1 MSVRQ
6 TAKGFTLIE
15 TLVALTLMALVSL
28 ISWRALDVVQRTQER
43 LDENGQRVM
52 DIVRVLGQI
61 EHDVQHH
68 ATEQVLPTMPAVVQ
82 EGQAPQAV
90 QKWLPP
96 GIAWS
101 PSDGLMV
108 VRAAGDGRWQRV
120 SWHLEGKNLMR
131 GVGQA
136 ADFLPIPDVQ
146 AAHEVLSGVGAFAMR
161 VWVPGQ
167 GWVPWPE
174 DGQQTGLAAR
184 AIEFRL
190 VPEGAPQSQAYR
202 KVVMLP

>member
-1 MSVRQ
+1 MPRNRSAR
-6 TAKGFTLIE
+6 GFTLIE

-28 ISWRALDVVQRTQER
+28 ISWRGLDVVQHTQER

-68 ATEQVLPTMPAVVQ
+68 ATEQVLPPAPVAAR
-82 EGQAPQAV
+82 EGQAPAPALH
-90 QKWLPP
+90 WLPP

-101 PSDGLMV
+101 PSEGLMV

-120 SWHLEGKNLMR
+120 SWHLNGKRLMR
-131 GVGQA
+131 GVGLA
-136 ADFLPIPDVQ
+136 ADFLPLPQVE
-146 AAHEVLSGVGAFAMR
+146 AEHEVLSGLGEFSMR
-161 VWVPGQ
+161 LWLPGQ

-174 DGQQTGLAAR
+174 DGEQAGTAAR
-184 AIEFRL
+184 AVEFRL
-190 VPEGAPQSQAYR
+190 VPDGAPRTQAYR